1 MKTRKNPA
9 FFAISGLTVCLIAIA
24 LNAQVRREKISIAT
38 GHYVVVEL
46 LRDDIVHFEASSI
59 DSHATTSKPIIT
71 TPMIF
76 KTDYT
81 GPTTYMKNGNVIDTR
96 DMQIIIDPNNLDVT
110 VYDKTKFPPLKLG
123 TYSCLPP
130 NQANQRGLQISKENF
145 TDIYGLGQK
154 FFTPGVMDGN
164 LAGKDRM
171 AGRPNGSPFG
181 NFMEGFDDGMAG
193 NTQFP
198 IAYFTGSGK
207 NCYALFYDNQ
217 YGQDWSFTG
226 NTWSVRA
233 WGDWTRWYVVTGP
246 DLKDLRSDYMEL
258 TGRPPLPPKK
268 AFGLWVSKYGY
279 KTWSEIDSVLSTLKV
294 NKFPVDGFVLDLFWF
309 TDRKHL
315 GKLDFDASNFPDPAT
330 KIGNYAKNDG
340 IGLVCIE
347 ESYINTD
354 NQQTEWNDMKNRG
367 YVVNTSSLTP
377 LIIDNE
383 YWGKIGMIDWSNP
396 VAGQYW
402 HTLKRKPNIIDR
414 GVTGHW
420 TDLGEPEM
428 FDGMA
433 KYQGLTYDYKPLTNH
448 GDIHNLYCFLWNK
461 SMWDGYYPPTGTK
474 ESKRLWI
481 LARTGTSGSQR
492 FGVGM
497 WSSDVASKLSVVKTQ
512 MNAQMNLSM
521 SGIDYYGSDIGGFK
535 RHKND
540 GGDLNKRYTQWFAN
554 GCLFDIPV
562 RPHVDDGDPNYKTS
576 PAEIGDVQANK
587 ENLKLRYS
595 LTPYYYSLAYR
606 AYLYGEPVIPPL
618 VYYYQ
623 EDVSIRQTANEKMIG
638 PNLLAAVEADYNLTS
653 RNVYLPAGNW
663 YDYRTNTYYPGNEGR
678 TIDDVPLYDNS
689 KFRLPLF
696 ARAGSIIPQ
705 MYVDDQT
712 ANTLGK
718 RRDNKEHNELIA
730 RVFADPEPG
739 TFTLYEDDGTT
750 TGYRSNAFRQ
760 TEISQIQF
768 GDTINVT
775 IGASKGTYTG
785 APLKRNS
792 IIQLVSNGFGKP
804 KSVKVNGIVLNEK
817 PNQLTFDTS
826 ISGWFYAGSD
836 YALAKTGSIAVST
849 EKKIVFTG
857 NPKQIPSPYLSA
869 TAGNAQTLV
878 TWNPVSIATSY
889 TLYWTTG
896 TDSLT
901 KISNKITD
909 IHTTSYMH
917 TGLTNGTKY
926 KYAVTACNTFGE
938 SDLSNIDSAV
948 PVIVSYKSHFGTN
961 PAFYLTGQDFA
972 NWAPADSHYKFIQ
985 VNDYVWE
992 SKVRITSPLTNTPY
1006 KITLNGTWAVNWG
1019 GSASGIDAYLARN
1032 GANAMVSLPVDV
1044 YTLRLTEGGTV
1055 NDPVHLQWIG
1065 SPRDLTVH
1073 FQEWQSATTYFIHC
1087 WDGVDGDFAMQY
1099 EGQFNGKHWWKV
1111 NLLNVP
1117 SAFKFCFKNSSNNW
1131 DGGNRAFT
1139 NQGKDIFVK
1148 AWDNTVYTV
1157 RP

>member
-1 MKTRKNPA
+1 
-9 FFAISGLTVCLIAIA
+9 
-24 LNAQVRREKISIAT
+24 
-38 GHYVVVEL
+38 
-46 LRDDIVHFEASSI
+46 
-59 DSHATTSKPIIT
+59 
-71 TPMIF
+71 
-76 KTDYT
+76 
-81 GPTTYMKNGNVIDTR
+81 
-96 DMQIIIDPNNLDVT
+96 
-110 VYDKTKFPPLKLG
+110 
-123 TYSCLPP
+123 
-130 NQANQRGLQISKENF
+130 LQISKENF

-171 AGRPNGSPFG
+171 AGRPKGAPFG
-181 NFMEGFDDGMAG
+181 NVMEGFDGGMAG

-198 IAYFTGSGK
+198 IAYFTGAGK

-233 WGDWTRWYVVTGP
+233 WGDWMRWYVVTGP
-246 DLKDLRSDYMEL
+246 DLKDLRADYMEL
-258 TGRPPLPPKK
+258 TGKPPLPPKK

-279 KTWSEIDSVLSTLKV
+279 KTWLEIDSILKTLKV
-294 NKFPVDGFVLDLFWF
+294 NNFPVDGFVLDLFWF
-309 TDRKHL
+309 TSRFNL
-315 GKLDFDASNFPDPAT
+315 GKLDFDASNFPDPGT
-330 KIGNYAKNDG
+330 KIGKYANNDG

-347 ESYINTD
+347 ESYINTT

-367 YVVNTSSLTP
+367 YVVTTNTSNP
-377 LIIDNE
+377 LIIKDG
-383 YWGKIGMIDWSNP
+383 YWGDIGMIDWSNP
-396 VAGQYW
+396 LAGQYW
-402 HTLKRKPNIIDR
+402 HTLKRKPNITDR
-414 GVTGHW
+414 NVTGHW

-433 KYQGLTYDYKPLTNH
+433 KYKGLTYDYKPLTNH

-474 ESKRLWI
+474 ENKRLWI
-481 LARTGTSGSQR
+481 LARAGTSGSQR

-497 WSSDVASKLSVVKTQ
+497 WSSDVASKLSVVKAQ
-512 MNAQMNLSM
+512 MNAQMNISM

-535 RHKND
+535 RHVND

-587 ENLKLRYS
+587 DNLRLRYS
-595 LTPYYYSLAYR
+595 LIPYYYSLAYR

-618 VYYYQ
+618 VYFYQ
-623 EDVSIRQTANEKMIG
+623 DDVNVRQNANEKMIG

-663 YDYRTNTYYPGNEGR
+663 YDYRTNTYYPGNMGR
-678 TIDDVPLYDNS
+678 TISSIPLYDNN

-718 RRDNKEHNELIA
+718 RRDNTNHNELIA

-760 TEISQIQF
+760 TEISQIQS
-768 GDTINVT
+768 GLTVNVT
-775 IGASKGTYTG
+775 IAASKGTYTG
-785 APLKRNS
+785 APLKRKNC
-792 IIQLVSNGFGKP
+792 IQLVSNGFGKP
-804 KSVKVNGIVLNEK
+804 QNVKVNGVNLKER
-817 PNQLTFDTS
+817 PNQLAFDTS
-826 ISGWFYAGSD
+826 ISGWFYAGDD
-836 YALAKTGSIAVST
+836 YTLAKTEELAVNT

-857 NPKQIPSPYLSA
+857 SSNPPPAPDSLNA
-869 TAGNAQTLV
+869 RAGNAQADV
-878 TWNPVSIATSY
+878 TWNPVSSANSY

-896 TDSLT
+896 TTSPT
-901 KISNKITD
+901 KVSNKIAD
-909 IHTTSYMH
+909 IRGSNYTH
-917 TGLTNGTKY
+917 TGLSNGTTY
-926 KYAVTACNTFGE
+926 NYAVTACNVNGE
-938 SDLSNIDSAV
+938 SDLSRIVSAI
-948 PVIVSYKSHFGTN
+948 PSDASYKSHYGNN
-961 PAFYLTGQDFA
+961 PVLYLTGQDFA
-972 NWAPADSHYKFIQ
+972 NWDPADSHYKLTL
-985 VNDYVWE
+985 VSDYVWE
-992 SKVRITSPLTNTPY
+992 SKVQITSPKTNTPY

-1019 GSASGIDAYLARN
+1019 GSASGIDAFLAKN
-1032 GANAMVSLPVDV
+1032 GDNATVSLSTYT
-1044 YTLRLTEGGTV
+1044 YTLRITEGATL
-1055 NDPVHLQWIG
+1055 NDPLHVQWIG
-1065 SPRDLTVH
+1065 SQPNLTVH
-1073 FQEWQSATTYFIHC
+1073 FQEWQSATTYYIHC
-1087 WDGVDGDFAMQY
+1087 WDGLSGDFAMQY

-1111 NLLNVP
+1111 QLP
-1117 SAFKFCFKNSSNNW
+1117 CAPGAFKFCFKNSNNNW
-1131 DGGNRAFT
+1131 DGGNRLFT
-1139 NQGKDIFVK
+1139 NQAGEIFTK
-1148 AWDNTVYTV
+1148 AWDNTVYTI